1 MKKKNLHLLIF
12 AVPVLLL
19 NAEGLKPNAERLTP
33 KAERLM
39 KNFSGQ
45 PSTVNRQPS
54 SIIQTESGPV
64 SGYFNERTGVTA
76 YKGIP
81 FAAPPVGP
89 LRWKPPQPV
98 QPWKGTKECVQFG
111 ASPMQPKP
119 VSFLFLGPEFVV
131 PASPISEDCLFINV
145 WTAAR
150 SAGEKR
156 PVLVWIYGGGFVT
169 GGAAAPGYSGE
180 ALARLGIIF
189 VSFNYRLG
197 IFGFFS
203 HPELT
208 AESSHHSSGN
218 YGLMDQ
224 IAALQWVKK
233 NIRAFGGDPDRIT
246 IAGQSA
252 GSASVNCL
260 LASPLTPGLLQGAIG
275 ESGSMVLEN
284 PLLRMR
290 TREDA
295 ELDGERVTKSLQA
308 KNLDDLRRIPAEDL
322 QKKGFGFYSPTID
335 GYVEPRSVA
344 ETYKLDKQIHVPF
357 LTGWNA
363 DEGIILGMESK
374 ENFAKQ
380 SAQFGADSNLFKKY
394 FPSATDSESTASQ
407 IRLSADKTIGLSSY
421 AWALEQNKNNPAK
434 TFLYQFTRKPPATGD
449 KKRFGAYHTAEI
461 GYALH
466 NLDSIQRAWEPGD
479 LRLENEL
486 SSYWVQFVKTGD
498 PNQSGLPAWKSFTD
512 ENPAC
517 IIFGDSTLV
526 RSLPDKDALDFLWA
540 RYPGNGNKR

>member
-1 MKKKNLHLLIF
+1 MIKNLHLLIF
-12 AVPVLLL
+12 VVPFLLPK
-19 NAEGLKPNAERLTP
+19 AEGLRHKAQGLRLNAERLRP
-33 KAERLM
+33 NGER
-39 KNFSGQ
+39 
-45 PSTVNRQPS
+45 STVNGQHLNTSP
-54 SIIQTESGPV
+54 IQIESGLI
-64 SGYFNERTGVTA
+64 SGYYNERTGVTA

-89 LRWKPPQPV
+89 LRWKPPQPAAT
-98 QPWKGTKECVQFG
+98 WKGTRECVQFG

-145 WTAAR
+145 WTAAHA
-150 SAGEKR
+150 AGEKR

-180 ALARLGIIF
+180 ALARQGIIF

-224 IAALQWVKK
+224 IAALNWVKK
-233 NIRAFGGDPDRIT
+233 NIHAFGGDPDRIT

-260 LASPLTPGLLQGAIG
+260 LASPLTPGLFQGAIG
-275 ESGSMVLEN
+275 ESGSLLLEN

-290 TREDA
+290 TRKDA
-295 ELDGERVTKSLQA
+295 EQDGERVAKSLKA
-308 KNLDDLRRIPAEDL
+308 GNLDDLRHIPAEDL

-344 ETYKLDKQIHVPF
+344 EAYKQDKQMHVPF

-363 DEGIILGMESK
+363 DEGIILGIENK

-380 SAQFGADSNLFKKY
+380 AAQFGADSNLFRKY
-394 FPSATDSESTASQ
+394 FPSVTDSESMASQ
-407 IRLSADKTIGLSSY
+407 IRLSIDKTIGLSSY
-421 AWALEQNKNNPAK
+421 VWALEQNKNNRAK

-466 NLDSIQRAWEPGD
+466 NLDSIQRVWEPAD
-479 LRLENEL
+479 FRLQNEL
-486 SSYWVQFVKTGD
+486 SSYWIQFVKTGN
-498 PNQSGLPAWKSFTD
+498 PNQDGQPEWRPFTND
-512 ENPAC
+512 NPGC
-517 IIFGDSTLV
+517 IFFGDAT
-526 RSLPDKDALDFLWA
+526 RAGSLPDKEVLDFLWA
-540 RYPGNGNKR
+540 RYPGNGNSR

>member
-1 MKKKNLHLLIF
+1 
-12 AVPVLLL
+12 
-19 NAEGLKPNAERLTP
+19 
-33 KAERLM
+33 
-39 KNFSGQ
+39 
-45 PSTVNRQPS
+45 
-54 SIIQTESGPV
+54 
-64 SGYFNERTGVTA
+64 
-76 YKGIP
+76 
-81 FAAPPVGP
+81 
-89 LRWKPPQPV
+89 
-98 QPWKGTKECVQFG
+98 
-111 ASPMQPKP
+111 MQPKP

-131 PASPISEDCLFINV
+131 PASPMSEDCLFINV
-145 WTAAR
+145 WTAAHTAR
-150 SAGEKR
+150 EKR

-180 ALARLGIIF
+180 ALAKQGIIF

-224 IAALQWVKK
+224 IAALNWVKK
-233 NIRAFGGDPDRIT
+233 NISAFGGDPDRVT

-260 LASPLTPGLLQGAIG
+260 LASPLTPGLFQGAIG
-275 ESGSMVLEN
+275 ESGSLVLEN

-290 TREDA
+290 TLQDA
-295 ELDGERVTKSLQA
+295 EQDGERVAKNLQA
-308 KNLDDLRRIPAEDL
+308 KNLNDLRLIPAEDL

-335 GYVEPRSVA
+335 GYVELRSVA
-344 ETYKLDKQIHVPF
+344 EAYKQDKQIHVPF

-374 ENFAKQ
+374 ENFTKQ
-380 SAQFGADSNLFKKY
+380 AAQFGADSNLFRKY

-407 IRLSADKTIGLSSY
+407 IRLSVDKTIGLSSY

-466 NLDSIQRAWEPGD
+466 NLDSIQRAWEPVD
-479 LRLENEL
+479 FHLENEL
-486 SSYWVQFVKTGD
+486 SSYWIQFVKTGN
-498 PNQSGLPAWKSFTD
+498 PNQDGQPEWRPFTND
-512 ENPAC
+512 NPAC
-517 IIFGDSTLV
+517 IIFGDTTRV
-526 RSLPDKDALDFLWA
+526 VFLPDKEVLDFLWA
-540 RYPGNGNKR
+540 RYPGNGNSR